1 MQALHLTLGKAS
13 LYRKESYNH
22 RTTALVEWVVKV
34 GDRIVRECRT
44 KKEAIVWLNIYK
56 D

>member
-1 MQALHLTLGKAS
+1 MTLVQTLGRAT

-22 RTTALVEWVVKV
+22 RTTALIAWVVKV
-34 GDRIVRECRT
+34 NDSIVRECNT
-44 KKEAIVWLNIYK
+44 KREALEWLNIYK